1 MCCEGDLSCHASFY
15 NYPAGV
21 GITDP
26 PYYDAIPYA
35 DLMDFFYVWLRR
47 TLHGLSTDIDAA
59 FVNPLAPK
67 WDHNTGDGELIDD
80 LLKSGCGVYACLN
93 SSRRATA
100 GFSWPRSPDGRTG
113 MRCAGRALVGLLGT
127 RADAARPEYP
137 TDGRRRSPERCGR
150 IAHMQWHSQAC

>member
-21 GITDP
+21 GITYP

-80 LLKSGCGVYACLN
+80 
-93 SSRRATA
+93 SSRFTGDQIQSKKAYEDGLSRAFQACHGVLAPNGRFVIVFAHTQPDASETLVSAIIRA
-100 GFSWPRSPDGRTG
+100 GF
-113 MRCAGRALVGLLGT
+113 VV
-127 RADAARPEYP
+127 
-137 TDGRRRSPERCGR
+137 
-150 IAHMQWHSQAC
+150 